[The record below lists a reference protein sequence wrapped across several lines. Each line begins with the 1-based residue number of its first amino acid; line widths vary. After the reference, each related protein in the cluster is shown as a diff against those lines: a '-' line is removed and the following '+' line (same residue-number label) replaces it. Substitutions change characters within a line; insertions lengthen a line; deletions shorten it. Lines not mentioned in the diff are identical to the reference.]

1 MAETKARC
9 HCSVPLCTSNKQR
22 QPYLS
27 FHGFPTELSLRKKW
41 IKAVRRDEGPNF
53 KIKQGSTFV
62 CSRYFSESDYTN
74 ATGAIRLALANEAN
88 FTNRGRIKRLKI
100 GSVPSRFQWN
110 NWGLPRRESAYKR
123 ASTRL
128 GHDVCPALPLEHPLP
143 CEEEAMEEVAASV
156 VMKEHDYGSAPKP
169 GALDAAAARI
179 QQLEDQVKELTTE
192 LSQLKVGRVHFN
204 RFGVSDKDI
213 LFYTRFTS
221 RDVFC
226 AFWEAIQPSAS
237 MVVYWSKAQKKG
249 QTVAPI
255 SPSPTRRL
263 QLVDEF
269 FLFCCRVAAGLQE
282 KVLADMFQVSVSTVS
297 RVVITWANYLYL
309 LLGTLPIWMSK
320 QQVKDTMPSKFVQY
334 CPDVRVIIDCTEVRC
349 QNPSSLTL
357 QSEVFSS
364 YKNTTTFK
372 GLIGI
377 APCSAVTF
385 VSSLFTGSISD
396 VQLTERSGLLDL
408 LEPGDG
414 CMADKGFTITKLLAD
429 RGATLIIPPFK
440 MTAQFTKEDALKT
453 QAIARLRIL
462 VERAIRRVKEYR
474 IWEHTLPLTLSGT
487 VNQLWTVCCVMTN
500 FQGPLDLKGY
510 IPVE

>member
-1 MAETKARC
+1 
-9 HCSVPLCTSNKQR
+9 
-22 QPYLS
+22 
-27 FHGFPTELSLRKKW
+27 
-41 IKAVRRDEGPNF
+41 
-53 KIKQGSTFV
+53 
-62 CSRYFSESDYTN
+62 
-74 ATGAIRLALANEAN
+74 
-88 FTNRGRIKRLKI
+88 
-100 GSVPSRFQWN
+100 
-110 NWGLPRRESAYKR
+110 
-123 ASTRL
+123 
-128 GHDVCPALPLEHPLP
+128 
-143 CEEEAMEEVAASV
+143 MEEVAASV

-169 GALDAAAARI
+169 GALDAAAALI

-192 LSQLKVGRVHFN
+192 LSELKVGRVHFH
-204 RFGVSDKDI
+204 RFCVSDKDI

-249 QTVAPI
+249 QTFAPI

-263 QLVDEF
+263 ILIDE
-269 FLFCCRVAAGLQE
+269 LFCCRVAAGLQE

-320 QQVKDTMPSKFVQY
+320 QQVKDTMPSRFVQY

-372 GLIGI
+372 RLIGI

-429 RGATLIIPPFK
+429 CGATLIIPPFK

-453 QAIARLRIL
+453 QAIARL
-462 VERAIRRVKEYR
+462 
-474 IWEHTLPLTLSGT
+474 
-487 VNQLWTVCCVMTN
+487 
-500 FQGPLDLKGY
+500 
-510 IPVE
+510 

>member
-1 MAETKARC
+1 MAEMKSRC
-9 HCSVPLCTSNKQR
+9 HCSVPLCQSNKQR

-27 FHGFPTELSLRKKW
+27 FHGFPTEVSLRKKW

-62 CSRYFSESDYTN
+62 CSRHFEESDYT
-74 ATGAIRLALANEAN
+74 TGSASRLALADVSNIKRLK
-88 FTNRGRIKRLKI
+88 THIKRLKI

-110 NWGLPRRESAYKR
+110 NSGLPRSESAYER

-128 GHDVCPALPLEHPLP
+128 SHDVHPALPLEQPLP
-143 CEEEAMEEVAASV
+143 CEQEVMEDIA
-156 VMKEHDYGSAPKP
+156 
-169 GALDAAAARI
+169 GALDAAFARI
-179 QQLEDQVKELTTE
+179 QQLEDDIKELTTAVTAE
-192 LSQLKVGRVHFN
+192 SGSN
-204 RFGVSDKDI
+204 KDI

-226 AFWEAIQPSAS
+226 DFWEAIQPSAS

-249 QTVAPI
+249 QTFEPI
-255 SPSPTRRL
+255 SPSPTRRM

-297 RVVITWANYLYL
+297 RVIITWANYLYL
-309 LLGTLPIWMSK
+309 LLGSLPIWMSK
-320 QQVKDTMPSKFVQY
+320 QQVKNTTPSKFVQY
-334 CPDVRVIIDCTEVRC
+334 SPDVRVIIDCTEVRC

-364 YKNTTTFK
+364 YKNTTT
-372 GLIGI
+372 
-377 APCSAVTF
+377 
-385 VSSLFTGSISD
+385 
-396 VQLTERSGLLDL
+396 LLDL

-414 CMADKGFTITKLLAD
+414 CMADKGFTIEKLLAD

-440 MTAQFTKEDALKT
+440 MTAQFTEEDALKK
-453 QAIARLRIL
+453 QAIARLQIL

-500 FQGPLDLKGY
+500 FQGPLDLKSY

>member
-62 CSRYFSESDYTN
+62 CSRHFSESDYTN
-74 ATGAIRLALANEAN
+74 ATGGIRLALANEAN
-88 FTNRGRIKRLKI
+88 FTNRVRIKRLKI

-282 KVLADMFQVSVSTVS
+282 KVLADMFQ
-297 RVVITWANYLYL
+297 
-309 LLGTLPIWMSK
+309 
-320 QQVKDTMPSKFVQY
+320 Q
-334 CPDVRVIIDCTEVRC
+334 
-349 QNPSSLTL
+349 
-357 QSEVFSS
+357 
-364 YKNTTTFK
+364 
-372 GLIGI
+372 
-377 APCSAVTF
+377 
-385 VSSLFTGSISD
+385 
-396 VQLTERSGLLDL
+396 
-408 LEPGDG
+408 
-414 CMADKGFTITKLLAD
+414 
-429 RGATLIIPPFK
+429 
-440 MTAQFTKEDALKT
+440 
-453 QAIARLRIL
+453 
-462 VERAIRRVKEYR
+462 
-474 IWEHTLPLTLSGT
+474 
-487 VNQLWTVCCVMTN
+487 
-500 FQGPLDLKGY
+500 
-510 IPVE
+510 